1 MRPLKAN
8 ILLVDD
14 HPENLTALEAILS
27 GLDQNLVR
35 AYSGREALRLLL
47 KDDYALILMDAEMP
61 GMDGYETAQ
70 LIRMRPRSRHT
81 PIIFL
86 TAINKDANQVFRGYS
101 VGAVDYIFK
110 PLVPEILKYKVLV
123 FVDQYLK
130 TSEIARQAEQ
140 MARMNRELEAA
151 NARMSQLFRDV
162 QNKNVE
168 LQMERDFVT
177 TVLHTAGSLVLILD
191 REGCILRF
199 NRFCE
204 QLTGYTFDDVKGRK
218 VWELLLPPRQ
228 VDAAIA
234 HFERVRQSSC
244 MIECENTW
252 VTKDGTQRLIAWC
265 HTPLPGN
272 GPHAEYIIATGM
284 EITERRKAEEVRA
297 QVIREQAAR
306 IEAETAQR
314 RFAFLAEASA
324 SLFSTLDPQNILR
337 IAARLAVPG
346 ISDWCIVYS
355 KSESGALEPVQVA
368 HEDRNKD
375 EAARALLNYS
385 PDSSQEH
392 HPLLKVHR
400 TAQADLI
407 PELQP
412 ERLEAFASNEN
423 HLAILRYLGLTAAI
437 VVPLVARGRVLGV
450 IQFSSSSPARRF
462 GCPELS
468 LAEDFGHRVAMA
480 IENARL
486 YHKAQE
492 ASNAKDQFLATISH
506 ELRTP
511 LNAMLG
517 WARLLRSGKL
527 DAASSAR
534 AIETIERNARA
545 QAQLIEDILDISRIV
560 TGKLRLSFQNVE
572 LAPIIESA
580 LDAARPT
587 AEIKGIRL
595 ESELDGACDIISGDP
610 NRLQQIA
617 WNLISNAVKF
627 TPAGGRVMVR
637 LQRSDSL
644 VQLSV
649 QDNGQGIS
657 PEFLPHVFERF
668 SQAEGSSTRSHT
680 GLGLGLS
687 IVRHLVELH
696 GGNVRAESAGAGSG
710 ATFTVTF
717 PAPAARAQV
726 AQSEIPA
733 AATPRIAEGS
743 LLGLR
748 VLAVDGETEVREQ
761 VTSFLNRYGAQ
772 VSSAA
777 TGADALALSRLA
789 PPHVV
794 IVNVQ
799 LPDEDG
805 CALLARMRQSDIGSL
820 ADVPAIAITPGPDD
834 GEARRLSNS
843 GFQMWLAKPLEAEK
857 LAESIAT
864 VTGRASV
871 AVQCEQKEMV
881 AGGSAPSATEVAD
894 QGIVPNR

>member
-27 GLDQNLVR
+27 GLEQDLVR

-47 KDDYALILMDAEMP
+47 KDDFALILMDAEMP
-61 GMDGYETAQ
+61 GLDGYETAQ

-86 TAINKDANQVFRGYS
+86 TAINKDANQVSRGYS

-130 TSEIARQAEQ
+130 TAEISRQAEQ

-151 NARMSQLFRDV
+151 NVKMSQLYRDV
-162 QNKNVE
+162 QSKNLE
-168 LQMERDFVT
+168 LRMERDFVT
-177 TVLHTAGSLVLILD
+177 TVLHTAGSLVVILD
-191 REGCILRF
+191 SNGCILRF

-204 QLTGYTFDDVKGRK
+204 QLTGYTFDQVKGRK
-218 VWELLLPPRQ
+218 TWELFLPPHQ
-228 VDAAIA
+228 VETAIT
-234 HFERVRQSSC
+234 HFEQVRRSTC

-252 VTKDGTQRLIAWC
+252 VSKEGQQRLIAWC
-265 HTPLPGN
+265 NTPLMGT
-272 GPHAEYIIATGM
+272 GTVAEYVIATGM
-284 EITERRKAEEVRA
+284 EITERRKAEEARA
-297 QVIREQAAR
+297 QIIREQAAR
-306 IEAETAQR
+306 VEAETAQR

-324 SLFSTLDPQNILR
+324 SLFSTLDPENILSA
-337 IAARLAVPG
+337 AARLAVPV
-346 ISDWCIVYS
+346 ISDWCMVYS
-355 KSESGALEPVQVA
+355 NSESGVLEPVQVSHA
-368 HEDRNKD
+368 DRDKN
-375 EAARALLNYS
+375 EAARVLLTYT
-385 PDSSQEH
+385 PDPAREH
-392 HPLLKVHR
+392 QPLLKVQR
-400 TAQADLI
+400 TG
-407 PELQP
+407 QP
-412 ERLEAFASNEN
+412 HLVAEISQDRLEEFANDEN
-423 HLAILRYLGLTAAI
+423 HMALLRYLGFAGAI
-437 VVPLVARGRVLGV
+437 VVPLVARGRILGV
-450 IQFSSSSPARRF
+450 IQFASAGPERRF

-468 LAEDFGHRVAMA
+468 LAEDFCHRVAMA
-480 IENARL
+480 IENAQL
-486 YHKAQE
+486 YHRAQE

-527 DAASSAR
+527 DSASAAR

-545 QAQLIEDILDISRIV
+545 QAQLIDDILDISRIV
-560 TGKLRLSFQNVE
+560 MGKLRLTFQNVE

-580 LDAARPT
+580 LEAVRPT
-587 AEIKGIRL
+587 AEVKGIQL
-595 ESELDGACDIISGDP
+595 ESDIDATCGVISGDP
-610 NRLQQIA
+610 NRLQQIV
-617 WNLISNAVKF
+617 WNLVSNAVKF
-627 TPAGGRVMVR
+627 TPAGGRIRVR
-637 LQRSDSL
+637 LEHSAGR
-644 VQLSV
+644 VQLCIR
-649 QDNGQGIS
+649 DTGQGIS

-696 GGNVRAESAGAGSG
+696 GGNVRAESPGVGRG

-717 PAPAARAQV
+717 PVPAARTPV
-726 AQSEIPA
+726 APFEIA
-733 AATPRIAEGS
+733 AEPPRLAEGA

-748 VLAVDGETEVREQ
+748 VLAIDGEPEVREQ
-761 VTSFLNRYGAQ
+761 LTSILSLYGAQ
-772 VSSAA
+772 VSVAA
-777 TGADALALSRLA
+777 TGGDALALSRLS
-789 PPHVV
+789 PPHIL

-820 ADVPAIAITPGPDD
+820 ADVPAIALTLHTED
-834 GEARRLSNS
+834 GEPERLVQA
-843 GFQMWLAKPLEAEK
+843 GFHVCLPKPLEPEQ
-857 LAESIAT
+857 LATSIAT
-864 VTGRASV
+864 LAGRLSA
-871 AVQCEQKEMV
+871 AVQCERQQLV
-881 AGGSAPSATEVAD
+881 AGGAAMSSNTDSTE
-894 QGIVPNR
+894 